1 MSNVINYELV
11 RAGKVIFSSQR
22 KLDTVFAHQKY
33 HRKDGVSFRETK
45 VK

>member
-1 MSNVINYELV
+1 MSKVNYELI
-11 RAGKVIFSSQR
+11 RAGKVIFSSER

-33 HRKDGVSFRETK
+33 RRKDGVSFRETK